1 MFYLLTGVHR
11 VVLTEHLKRCG
22 DRTKAQLD
30 WLLQIESRPYTL
42 NTHYYA
48 DYKDKFLSFYR
59 GSRKTGSSAGF
70 VQNLQS
76 YDPDDTADDSFNE
89 SVAYIMSALPQ
100 LGITGTQAIDLAKLL
115 PSDPMEPALAI
126 MAGVRAYFQGE
137 PHCMLSSSEAHPTT

>member
-1 MFYLLTGVHR
+1 M
-11 VVLTEHLKRCG
+11 
-22 DRTKAQLD
+22 QLD

-59 GSRKTGSSAGF
+59 GSRKTGSSAGL

-76 YDPDDTADDSFNE
+76 YDPDDSGDDAFQE
-89 SVAYIMSALPQ
+89 AVTEIMSALPQ
-100 LGITGTQAIDLAKLL
+100 LGITGTQAIDLTKLL

-137 PHCMLSSSEAHPTT
+137 PDCIFSSPGTYSNDLISRLQTIHRQCAAGDRSRADQRI